1 MRVNQGVWIGL
12 VIVLAYLAGVL
23 IVPWLDRFAPMEQKL
38 NREELAVVALGWP
51 FWLVALPTVWLVV
64 TYLNV
69 ARGRR

>member
-38 NREELAVVALGWP
+38 NREELGVAALGWP